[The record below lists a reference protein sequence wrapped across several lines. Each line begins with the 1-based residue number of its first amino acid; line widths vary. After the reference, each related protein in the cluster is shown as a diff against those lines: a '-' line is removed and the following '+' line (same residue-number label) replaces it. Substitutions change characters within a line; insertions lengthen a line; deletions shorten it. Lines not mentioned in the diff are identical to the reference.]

1 MCVLWGR
8 WPTHVAAGS
17 RLRSEAHQSASSVRL
32 QGPSVSLV
40 SQPLVSQAL
49 RPISQALRLV
59 SQAPRPVS
67 QPHRLGSKA
76 RQSAPRQSGSEA
88 RQSAPLQSGSEAR
101 QSASSVRL
109 RGPSVSLISQAP
121 RPVSQPRRLGS
132 KSRQSAPC
140 QSGSEAR
147 QSASSVRL
155 RGPSVSLASGQGL
168 GGSRLPGSQ
177 ARKAVLPGLV
187 RGPACHWALFGPSAS
202 IPNLPLA
209 EHLGPAGQQRRAS
222 PPGPAG
228 VLSFFS

>member
-1 MCVLWGR
+1 MWGR

-76 RQSAPRQSGSEA
+76 RQSAPR
-88 RQSAPLQSGSEAR
+88 QSGSEAR

-177 ARKAVLPGLV
+177 ARKAVLPGPV

-228 VLSFFS
+228 RTS